1 MIIFEIIILFLEKNI
16 IKLNFMYKI
25 KCDNIMIETIIIIF
39 FMVYS
44 IYQQKQNNN
53 LNNKL
58 YKENH
63 ILRDK
68 LIEKVTKIEELQIK
82 LDYLCNNI
90 LTLQDILNDKKKRGS
105 FGELQLNDIISDI
118 FGNNG
123 NFYEIQHI
131 LPNKYKVD
139 VIIFNKNGN
148 IAIDSKFPL
157 ENYKRIIDS
166 NATENVKKEF
176 IKLFKQDIKKHINDI
191 SSKYIVIP
199 YTTQYAILFIPSES
213 VFSKV
218 HEFEDLIKYSR
229 QKNICIT
236 SPSTIIPLLSTLKFF
251 YLNNSNNHLTSFLS
265 LEKINNKFEES
276 NNNLNKIIKNTDKLS
291 GDLKKLQM
299 ANNNI
304 LGDFKNLLNSTEDV
318 RPEEKIFDL

>member
-1 MIIFEIIILFLEKNI
+1 MF
-16 IKLNFMYKI
+16 
-25 KCDNIMIETIIIIF
+25 
-39 FMVYS
+39 YS
-44 IYQQKQNNN
+44 IYQQKQNSD

-63 ILRDK
+63 ILKDK
-68 LIEKVTKIEELQIK
+68 LLEKITKVEELQIK

-90 LTLQDILNDKKKRGS
+90 LTLQDILNDKKSRGT

-118 FGNNG
+118 FGNNKK
-123 NFYEIQHI
+123 FYEKQHV

-139 VIIFNKNGN
+139 VIVFNQNGN
-148 IAIDSKFPL
+148 IPIDSKFPL
-157 ENYKRIIDS
+157 ENYKRIVDNNI
-166 NATENVKKEF
+166 TENVKKEF

-191 SSKYIVIP
+191 SSKYIEIP

-218 HEFEDLIKYSR
+218 YEFEDLIKYAR

-251 YLNNSNNHLTSFLS
+251 NLNNKNNDITSFLS

-276 NNNLNKIIKNTDKLS
+276 NNNLYKIIKNIDTAS
-291 GDLKKLQM
+291 SNLKKLQM

-304 LGDFKNLLNSTEDV
+304 LTDFKSLLNLTENV
-318 RPEEKIFDL
+318 KTEEKLFDL

>member
-1 MIIFEIIILFLEKNI
+1 
-16 IKLNFMYKI
+16 MYKI

-39 FMVYS
+39 FMIYS
-44 IYQQKQNNN
+44 IYQQKQNND
-53 LNNKL
+53 LNNKF

-68 LIEKVTKIEELQIK
+68 LLEKITKVEELQTK

-90 LTLQDILNDKKKRGS
+90 LTLQDILNDKKKRGT
-105 FGELQLNDIISDI
+105 FGELQLNNIISDI
-118 FGNNG
+118 FGNNKK
-123 NFYEIQHI
+123 FYEIQHV

-148 IAIDSKFPL
+148 IVIDSKFPL
-157 ENYKRIIDS
+157 ENYKRIVDS
-166 NATENVKKEF
+166 NITENVKKEF

-191 SSKYIVIP
+191 SSKYIIIP

-218 HEFEDLIKYSR
+218 HEFEDLIKYSH

-251 YLNNSNNHLTSFLS
+251 YLNNSDNHVTSFLS

-276 NNNLNKIIKNTDKLS
+276 NNNLHKIIKNIDKS
-291 GDLKKLQM
+291 SSDLKKLQM
-299 ANNNI
+299 TNNNV
-304 LGDFKNLLNSTEDV
+304 LNDFKNLLNLTENV
-318 RPEEKIFDL
+318 KPEENLLDL

>member
-1 MIIFEIIILFLEKNI
+1 
-16 IKLNFMYKI
+16 
-25 KCDNIMIETIIIIF
+25 MIETIIIIF
-39 FMVYS
+39 FMFYF
-44 IYQQKQNNN
+44 IYQQKQNSD
-53 LNNKL
+53 LNSRL
-58 YKENH
+58 YKENY

-68 LIEKVTKIEELQIK
+68 FLEKLQKFEELQIK

-90 LTLQDILNDKKKRGS
+90 LTLQDILNDKKSRGT

-118 FGNNG
+118 FGNNKK
-123 NFYEIQHI
+123 FYEIQHV

-139 VIIFNKNGN
+139 VIVFNQNGN
-148 IAIDSKFPL
+148 IPIDSKFPL
-157 ENYKRIIDS
+157 ENYKRIVDNNI
-166 NATENVKKEF
+166 TENVKKEF

-191 SSKYIVIP
+191 SSKYIAIP

-218 HEFEDLIKYSR
+218 YEFEDLIKYAR

-251 YLNNSNNHLTSFLS
+251 NLNNKNNDITSFLS

-276 NNNLNKIIKNTDKLS
+276 NNNLHKIIKNIDTAS
-291 GDLKKLQM
+291 SNLKKLQM

-304 LGDFKNLLNSTEDV
+304 LNDFKNLLNLTENV
-318 RPEEKIFDL
+318 KTEEK